1 MGAASRN
8 PVVPHLPSTI
18 YYLSRESLATF
29 PRIVNWIL
37 ISGLSGAG
45 KSIAMHALEDLGF
58 FCVDNLPMT
67 LVPALMEQVR
77 SAGANRERHV
87 AVVVDA
93 RGAGRGLEKFADA
106 VQQLRDGGITPQV
119 IFLEAEDN
127 ELITRY
133 KETRRRHPLTSKDCT
148 LSEAISRE
156 RALLA
161 PLRESADVIID
172 TTHTHLYQLKD
183 LVRQRLQDSAPDSFS
198 VLLQSFGYKNGVPQ
212 DADMVFD
219 ARCLPNPFWLPEL
232 RDLTG
237 QDDEVVRYLQQQPE
251 AEKMLASLTSFLDEW
266 IPAFEHDN
274 RAYLN
279 IAIGCTGGQH
289 RSVYLVEKV
298 AEHLNGARETV
309 IVRHREL
316 D

>member
-1 MGAASRN
+1 M
-8 PVVPHLPSTI
+8 
-18 YYLSRESLATF
+18 
-29 PRIVNWIL
+29 NWIL

-45 KSIAMHALEDLGF
+45 KSIAMRALEDLGF

-67 LVPALMEQVR
+67 MLPALVEQVR
-77 SAGANRERHV
+77 AAGADRERHV

-93 RGAGRGLEKFADA
+93 RGAGRGLEKFSD
-106 VQQLRDGGITPQV
+106 VIKQLREGGINPQV

-127 ELITRY
+127 VLITRF
-133 KETRRRHPLTSKDCT
+133 KETRRRHPLTSGDCT

-161 PLRESADVIID
+161 PLRESADVVID
-172 TTHTHLYQLKD
+172 TTHTHLYQLRD
-183 LVRQRLQDSAPDSFS
+183 LVRQRLSESAPDSFS

-219 ARCLPNPFWLPEL
+219 ARCLPNPYWEPAL
-232 RDLTG
+232 RSLTG
-237 QDDEVVRYLQQQPE
+237 KDEEVVRYLENQPQ
-251 AEKMLASLTSFLDEW
+251 AAKMLASLQGFLDQW

-289 RSVYLVEKV
+289 RSVYLVDRI
-298 AEHLNGARETV
+298 AEHLGGKRESV

>member
-1 MGAASRN
+1 M
-8 PVVPHLPSTI
+8 
-18 YYLSRESLATF
+18 
-29 PRIVNWIL
+29 NWIL

-45 KSIAMHALEDLGF
+45 KSIAMRALEDLGF

-67 LVPALMEQVR
+67 MVPALVDQVR
-77 SAGANRERHV
+77 RTGTDRERHV

-93 RGAGRGLEKFADA
+93 RGASRGLEKFSEV
-106 VQQLRDGGITPQV
+106 VQQMRQDGINPQV

-127 ELITRY
+127 VLITRF

-161 PLRESADVIID
+161 PLRENADVVID
-172 TTHTHLYQLKD
+172 TTHTHLYQLRD
-183 LVRQRLQDSAPDSFS
+183 LVRQRLYESAPDSFS
-198 VLLQSFGYKNGVPQ
+198 VMLQSFGYKNGVPQ

-219 ARCLPNPFWLPEL
+219 ARCLPNPYWKPEL
-232 RDLTG
+232 KSLNG
-237 QDDEVVRYLQQQPE
+237 QDEEVIRYLEAQPE
-251 AEKMLASLTSFLDEW
+251 AMKMLESLKSFLDQW
-266 IPAFEHDN
+266 IPAFELDN

-289 RSVYLVEKV
+289 RSVYLVDRI
-298 AEHLNGARETV
+298 AEHLSGKRESV
-309 IVRHREL
+309 IVRHRDL
-316 D
+316 A

>member
-1 MGAASRN
+1 M
-8 PVVPHLPSTI
+8 
-18 YYLSRESLATF
+18 
-29 PRIVNWIL
+29 NWIL

-45 KSIAMHALEDLGF
+45 KSIAMRALEDLGY

-67 LVPALMEQVR
+67 MVPALVEQFR
-77 SAGANRERHV
+77 RAGTDRERHV

-93 RGAGRGLEKFADA
+93 RGAGRGLEKFSEV
-106 VQQLRDGGITPQV
+106 VQQMRQDGINPQV

-127 ELITRY
+127 VLITRF
-133 KETRRRHPLTSKDCT
+133 KETRRRHPLTSRECT

-172 TTHTHLYQLKD
+172 TTHTHLYQLRD
-183 LVRQRLQDSAPDSFS
+183 LVRQRLYESAPDSFS
-198 VLLQSFGYKNGVPQ
+198 VSLQSFGYKNGVPQ

-219 ARCLPNPFWLPEL
+219 ARCLPNPYWQPEL
-232 RDLTG
+232 KSLTG
-237 QDDEVVRYLQQQPE
+237 QDEEVIRYLEAQPQ
-251 AEKMLASLTSFLDEW
+251 AKKMLESLKGFLDQW
-266 IPAFEHDN
+266 IPAFEQDN

-289 RSVYLVEKV
+289 RSVYLVDKI
-298 AEHLNGARETV
+298 AEHLSGKRDSV
-309 IVRHREL
+309 IVHHRDL
-316 D
+316 A

>member
-1 MGAASRN
+1 M
-8 PVVPHLPSTI
+8 
-18 YYLSRESLATF
+18 
-29 PRIVNWIL
+29 NWIL

-45 KSIAMHALEDLGF
+45 KSIAMRALEDLGF
-58 FCVDNLPMT
+58 FCVDNIPMT
-67 LVPALMEQVR
+67 MVPALVEQVQA
-77 SAGANRERHV
+77 AGTDRERHV

-93 RGAGRGLEKFADA
+93 RGAGRGLEKFSD
-106 VQQLRDGGITPQV
+106 VVDQLRESGIRPQV

-127 ELITRY
+127 VLITRF
-133 KETRRRHPLTSKDCT
+133 KETRRRHPLTSSDCP

-172 TTHTHLYQLKD
+172 TTHTHLYQLRD
-183 LVRQRLQDSAPDSFS
+183 LVRQRLSESAPNTFS

-219 ARCLPNPFWLPEL
+219 ARCLPNPFWKPEL
-232 RDLTG
+232 RSLTG
-237 QDDEVVRYLQQQPE
+237 QDQAVVRYLDNQPE
-251 AEKMLASLTSFLDEW
+251 AVKMLASLIGFLDEW

-279 IAIGCTGGQH
+279 IAVGCTGGQH
-289 RSVYLVEKV
+289 RSVYLVERIG
-298 AEHLNGARETV
+298 EHLSGMREGGV

>member
-1 MGAASRN
+1 M
-8 PVVPHLPSTI
+8 
-18 YYLSRESLATF
+18 
-29 PRIVNWIL
+29 NWIL

-45 KSIAMHALEDLGF
+45 KSIAMRALEDLGF

-67 LVPALMEQVR
+67 MVPALVDQVR
-77 SAGANRERHV
+77 RTGTDRERHV

-93 RGAGRGLEKFADA
+93 RGASRGLEKFSEV
-106 VQQLRDGGITPQV
+106 VQQMRQDGINPQV

-127 ELITRY
+127 VLITRF

-161 PLRESADVIID
+161 PLRENADVVID
-172 TTHTHLYQLKD
+172 TTHTHLYQLRD
-183 LVRQRLQDSAPDSFS
+183 LVRQRLYESAPDSFS
-198 VLLQSFGYKNGVPQ
+198 VMLQSFGYKNGVPQ

-219 ARCLPNPFWLPEL
+219 ARCLPNPYWKPEL
-232 RDLTG
+232 KSLNG
-237 QDDEVVRYLQQQPE
+237 QDEQVIRYLEAQPE
-251 AEKMLASLTSFLDEW
+251 AMKMLESLKSFLDQW
-266 IPAFEHDN
+266 IPAFELDN

-289 RSVYLVEKV
+289 RSVYLVDRI
-298 AEHLNGARETV
+298 AEHLSGKRESV
-309 IVRHREL
+309 IVRHRDL
-316 D
+316 A

>member
-1 MGAASRN
+1 M
-8 PVVPHLPSTI
+8 
-18 YYLSRESLATF
+18 
-29 PRIVNWIL
+29 NWIL

-45 KSIAMHALEDLGF
+45 KSIAMRALEDLGF

-67 LVPALMEQVR
+67 MVPALVEQVR
-77 SAGANRERHV
+77 RAGTDRERHV

-93 RGAGRGLEKFADA
+93 RGAGRGLEKFSEV
-106 VQQLRDGGITPQV
+106 VQQMRQDGINPQV

-127 ELITRY
+127 VLITRF

-161 PLRESADVIID
+161 PLRENADVVID
-172 TTHTHLYQLKD
+172 TTHTHLYQLRD
-183 LVRQRLQDSAPDSFS
+183 LVRQRLYDSAPDSFS
-198 VLLQSFGYKNGVPQ
+198 VMLQSFGYKNGVPQ

-219 ARCLPNPFWLPEL
+219 ARCLPNPYWKPEL
-232 RDLTG
+232 KPLNG
-237 QDDEVVRYLQQQPE
+237 QDEEVIRYLEAQPE
-251 AEKMLASLTSFLDEW
+251 AMKMLESLKSFLDQW
-266 IPAFEHDN
+266 IPAFELDN

-289 RSVYLVEKV
+289 RSVYLVDRI
-298 AEHLNGARETV
+298 AEHLSGKRESV
-309 IVRHREL
+309 IVRHRDL
-316 D
+316 A

>member
-1 MGAASRN
+1 M
-8 PVVPHLPSTI
+8 
-18 YYLSRESLATF
+18 
-29 PRIVNWIL
+29 NWIL

-45 KSIAMHALEDLGF
+45 KSIAMRALEDLGF

-67 LVPALMEQVR
+67 MVPALAEQFR
-77 SAGANRERHV
+77 AAGTDRERPV

-93 RGAGRGLEKFADA
+93 RGAGRGLEKFSD
-106 VQQLRDGGITPQV
+106 VIRQLRADGIHPQV

-127 ELITRY
+127 VLITRF

-161 PLRESADVIID
+161 PLKENADVVID
-172 TTHTHLYQLKD
+172 TTHTHLYQLRD
-183 LVRQRLQDSAPDSFS
+183 LVRQRLYESAPDSFS

-219 ARCLPNPFWLPEL
+219 ARCLPNPFWQPEL
-232 RDLTG
+232 RSLTG
-237 QDDEVVRYLQQQPE
+237 QDQEVIRYLEAQPE
-251 AEKMLASLTSFLDEW
+251 AAKMLASLEGFLDQW

-289 RSVYLVEKV
+289 RSVYLVEKL
-298 AEHLNGARETV
+298 AEHLNGKRETV

>member
-1 MGAASRN
+1 MS
-8 PVVPHLPSTI
+8 
-18 YYLSRESLATF
+18 
-29 PRIVNWIL
+29 VNWIL

-45 KSIAMHALEDLGF
+45 KSIAMRALEDLGY

-67 LVPALMEQVR
+67 MVPALVEQFR
-77 SAGANRERHV
+77 RAGTDRERHV

-93 RGAGRGLEKFADA
+93 RGAGRGLEKFSEV
-106 VQQLRDGGITPQV
+106 VQQMRHDGINPQV

-127 ELITRY
+127 VLITRF
-133 KETRRRHPLTSKDCT
+133 KETRRRHPLTSRECT

-172 TTHTHLYQLKD
+172 TTHTHLYQLRD
-183 LVRQRLQDSAPDSFS
+183 LVRQRLYESAPDSFS
-198 VLLQSFGYKNGVPQ
+198 VSLQSFGYKNGVPQ

-219 ARCLPNPFWLPEL
+219 ARCLPNPYWQPEL
-232 RDLTG
+232 KSLTG
-237 QDDEVVRYLQQQPE
+237 QDEEVIRYLEAQPQ
-251 AEKMLASLTSFLDEW
+251 AKKMLESLKGFLDQW
-266 IPAFEHDN
+266 IPAFEQDN

-289 RSVYLVEKV
+289 RSVYLVDKI
-298 AEHLNGARETV
+298 AEHLSGKRDSV
-309 IVRHREL
+309 IVHHRDL
-316 D
+316 A

>member
-1 MGAASRN
+1 M
-8 PVVPHLPSTI
+8 
-18 YYLSRESLATF
+18 
-29 PRIVNWIL
+29 NWIL

-45 KSIAMHALEDLGF
+45 KSIAMRALEDLGF

-67 LVPALMEQVR
+67 MVPALVEQVR
-77 SAGANRERHV
+77 ATGTDRERHV

-93 RGAGRGLEKFADA
+93 RGAGRGLEKFSE
-106 VQQLRDGGITPQV
+106 VVEELREGGIRPQV
-119 IFLEAEDN
+119 IFLEADDN
-127 ELITRY
+127 ALITRF
-133 KETRRRHPLTSKDCT
+133 KETRRRHPLTSSKCT

-161 PLRESADVIID
+161 PLRENADVVID
-172 TTHTHLYQLKD
+172 TTHTHLYQLRD
-183 LVRQRLQDSAPDSFS
+183 LVRQRLYESSPNSFS

-219 ARCLPNPFWLPEL
+219 ARCLPNPFWEPALKP
-232 RDLTG
+232 LTG
-237 QDDEVVRYLQQQPE
+237 QDEEVVRYLENQPE
-251 AEKMLASLTSFLDEW
+251 AAKMLQSLKSFLDQW
-266 IPAFEHDN
+266 IPAFEQDN

-289 RSVYLVEKV
+289 RSVYLVDKI
-298 AEHLNGARETV
+298 AEHLSGKRESV

-316 D
+316 G

>member
-1 MGAASRN
+1 M
-8 PVVPHLPSTI
+8 
-18 YYLSRESLATF
+18 
-29 PRIVNWIL
+29 NWIL

-45 KSIAMHALEDLGF
+45 KSIAMRALEDLGF

-67 LVPALMEQVR
+67 MLPALVEQVR
-77 SAGANRERHV
+77 AAGADRERHV

-93 RGAGRGLEKFADA
+93 RGAGRGLEKFSD
-106 VQQLRDGGITPQV
+106 VIKQLREGGIHPQV

-127 ELITRY
+127 VLITRF
-133 KETRRRHPLTSKDCT
+133 KETRRRHPLTSDDCT

-161 PLRESADVIID
+161 PLRESADVVID
-172 TTHTHLYQLKD
+172 TTHTHLYQLRD
-183 LVRQRLQDSAPDSFS
+183 LVRQRLSESAPDSFS

-219 ARCLPNPFWLPEL
+219 ARCLPNPYWEPAL
-232 RDLTG
+232 RSLTG
-237 QDDEVVRYLQQQPE
+237 KDEEVVRFLENQPQ
-251 AEKMLASLTSFLDEW
+251 AAKMLASLQGFLDQW

-289 RSVYLVEKV
+289 RSVYLVDRI
-298 AEHLNGARETV
+298 AEHLGGKRESV

>member
-1 MGAASRN
+1 MS
-8 PVVPHLPSTI
+8 
-18 YYLSRESLATF
+18 
-29 PRIVNWIL
+29 VNWIL

-45 KSIAMHALEDLGF
+45 KSIAMRALEDLGY

-67 LVPALMEQVR
+67 MVPALVEQFR
-77 SAGANRERHV
+77 RAGTDRERHV

-93 RGAGRGLEKFADA
+93 RGAGRGLEKFSEV
-106 VQQLRDGGITPQV
+106 VQQMRQDGINPQV

-127 ELITRY
+127 VLITRF
-133 KETRRRHPLTSKDCT
+133 KETRRRHPLTSRECT

-172 TTHTHLYQLKD
+172 TTHTHLYQLRD
-183 LVRQRLQDSAPDSFS
+183 LVRQRLYDSAPDSFS
-198 VLLQSFGYKNGVPQ
+198 VSLQSFGYKNGVPQ

-219 ARCLPNPFWLPEL
+219 ARCLPNPYWQPEL
-232 RDLTG
+232 KSLTG
-237 QDDEVVRYLQQQPE
+237 QDEEVIRYLEAQPQ
-251 AEKMLASLTSFLDEW
+251 AKKMLESLKGFLDQW
-266 IPAFEHDN
+266 IPAFEQDN

-289 RSVYLVEKV
+289 RSVYLVDKI
-298 AEHLNGARETV
+298 AEHLSGKRDSV
-309 IVRHREL
+309 IVHHRDL
-316 D
+316 A

>member
-1 MGAASRN
+1 M
-8 PVVPHLPSTI
+8 
-18 YYLSRESLATF
+18 
-29 PRIVNWIL
+29 NWIL

-45 KSIAMHALEDLGF
+45 KSIAMRALEDLGF

-67 LVPALMEQVR
+67 MVPALVEQVR
-77 SAGANRERHV
+77 RAGTDRERHV

-93 RGAGRGLEKFADA
+93 RGAGRGLEKFSE
-106 VQQLRDGGITPQV
+106 VIQQMRQDGINPQV

-127 ELITRY
+127 VLITRF

-161 PLRESADVIID
+161 PLRENADVVID
-172 TTHTHLYQLKD
+172 TTHTHLYQLRD
-183 LVRQRLQDSAPDSFS
+183 LVRQRLYDSAPDSFS
-198 VLLQSFGYKNGVPQ
+198 VMLQSFGYKNGVPQ

-219 ARCLPNPFWLPEL
+219 ARCLPNPYWKPEL
-232 RDLTG
+232 KSLNG
-237 QDDEVVRYLQQQPE
+237 QDEEVIRYLEAQPE
-251 AEKMLASLTSFLDEW
+251 AMKMLESLKGFLDQW
-266 IPAFEHDN
+266 IPAFELDN

-289 RSVYLVEKV
+289 RSVYLVDRI
-298 AEHLNGARETV
+298 AEHLSGKRESV
-309 IVRHREL
+309 IVRHRDL
-316 D
+316 A

>member
-1 MGAASRN
+1 M
-8 PVVPHLPSTI
+8 
-18 YYLSRESLATF
+18 
-29 PRIVNWIL
+29 NWIL

-45 KSIAMHALEDLGF
+45 KSIAMRALEDLGY

-67 LVPALMEQVR
+67 MVPALVEQVR
-77 SAGANRERHV
+77 AAGTDRERHV

-93 RGAGRGLEKFADA
+93 RGAGRGLEKFSH
-106 VQQLRDGGITPQV
+106 VIGQLREGGINPQV

-127 ELITRY
+127 ALITRF
-133 KETRRRHPLTSKDCT
+133 KETRRRHPLTSSLCT

-161 PLRESADVIID
+161 PLRENADVIID
-172 TTHTHLYQLKD
+172 TTHTHLYQLRD
-183 LVRQRLQDSAPDSFS
+183 LVRQRLYESASNGFS

-219 ARCLPNPFWLPEL
+219 ARCLPNPFWKPEL
-232 RDLTG
+232 RSLNG
-237 QDDEVVRYLQQQPE
+237 QDKPVVRYLENQPE
-251 AEKMLASLTSFLDEW
+251 AARMLTSLEGFLDQW
-266 IPAFEHDN
+266 IPAFEQDN

-289 RSVYLVEKV
+289 RSVYLVEKI
-298 AEHLNGARETV
+298 ASHLRGKREGV

-316 D
+316 G

>member
-1 MGAASRN
+1 M
-8 PVVPHLPSTI
+8 
-18 YYLSRESLATF
+18 
-29 PRIVNWIL
+29 NWIL

-45 KSIAMHALEDLGF
+45 KSIAMRALEDLGF

-67 LVPALMEQVR
+67 MLPALVEQVR
-77 SAGANRERHV
+77 AAGADRERHV

-93 RGAGRGLEKFADA
+93 RGAGRGLEKFSD
-106 VQQLRDGGITPQV
+106 VIKQLREGGIHPQV

-127 ELITRY
+127 VLITRF
-133 KETRRRHPLTSKDCT
+133 KETRRRHPLTSGDCT

-161 PLRESADVIID
+161 PLRESADVVID
-172 TTHTHLYQLKD
+172 TTHTHLYQLRD
-183 LVRQRLQDSAPDSFS
+183 LVRQRLSESAPDSFS

-219 ARCLPNPFWLPEL
+219 ARCLPNPYWEPAL
-232 RDLTG
+232 RSLTG
-237 QDDEVVRYLQQQPE
+237 KDEEVVRYLENQPQ
-251 AEKMLASLTSFLDEW
+251 AAKMLASLQGFLDQW

-289 RSVYLVEKV
+289 RSVYLVDRI
-298 AEHLNGARETV
+298 AEHLGGKRESV

>member
-1 MGAASRN
+1 M
-8 PVVPHLPSTI
+8 
-18 YYLSRESLATF
+18 
-29 PRIVNWIL
+29 NWIL

-45 KSIAMHALEDLGF
+45 KSIAMRALEDLGF

-67 LVPALMEQVR
+67 MVPALVDQVR
-77 SAGANRERHV
+77 RAGTDRERHV

-93 RGAGRGLEKFADA
+93 RGAGRGLEKFSEV
-106 VQQLRDGGITPQV
+106 VQQMRQDGINPQV

-127 ELITRY
+127 ALITRF

-161 PLRESADVIID
+161 PLRENADVVID
-172 TTHTHLYQLKD
+172 TTHTHLYQLRD
-183 LVRQRLQDSAPDSFS
+183 LVRQRLYESTPDSFS
-198 VLLQSFGYKNGVPQ
+198 VMLQSFGYKNGVPQ

-219 ARCLPNPFWLPEL
+219 ARCLPNPYWQPEL
-232 RDLTG
+232 KSLNG
-237 QDDEVVRYLQQQPE
+237 QDEKVIRYLEAQPE
-251 AEKMLASLTSFLDEW
+251 AMKMLESLKSFLDQW
-266 IPAFEHDN
+266 IPAFELDN

-289 RSVYLVEKV
+289 RSVYLVDRI
-298 AEHLNGARETV
+298 AEHLSGKRDSV
-309 IVRHREL
+309 IVRHRDL
-316 D
+316 A

>member
-1 MGAASRN
+1 M
-8 PVVPHLPSTI
+8 
-18 YYLSRESLATF
+18 
-29 PRIVNWIL
+29 NWIL

-45 KSIAMHALEDLGF
+45 KSIAMRALEDLGF

-67 LVPALMEQVR
+67 MVPALVEQVR
-77 SAGANRERHV
+77 AAGMDRERRV

-93 RGAGRGLEKFADA
+93 RGAGRGLEKFSD
-106 VQQLRDGGITPQV
+106 VISQLREGGINPQV
-119 IFLEAEDN
+119 MFLEAEDN
-127 ELITRY
+127 ALITRF

-148 LSEAISRE
+148 LSEAINRE

-161 PLRESADVIID
+161 PLRENADVVID
-172 TTHTHLYQLKD
+172 TTHTHLYQLRD
-183 LVRQRLQDSAPDSFS
+183 LVRQRLYESAPNGFS

-219 ARCLPNPFWLPEL
+219 ARCLPNPFWKPEL
-232 RDLTG
+232 RSLTG
-237 QDDEVVRYLQQQPE
+237 HDEAVARYLEDQPE
-251 AEKMLASLTSFLDEW
+251 AAKMLASLKSFLDEW
-266 IPAFEHDN
+266 IPAFEQDN

-289 RSVYLVEKV
+289 RSVYLVDKI
-298 AEHLNGARETV
+298 AEHLSAKREGV

-316 D
+316 G

>member
-1 MGAASRN
+1 M
-8 PVVPHLPSTI
+8 
-18 YYLSRESLATF
+18 
-29 PRIVNWIL
+29 NWIL

-45 KSIAMHALEDLGF
+45 KSIAMRALEDLGF

-67 LVPALMEQVR
+67 LVPALVEQVR
-77 SAGANRERHV
+77 AAGTDRERHV

-93 RGAGRGLEKFADA
+93 RGAGRGLEKFND
-106 VQQLRDGGITPQV
+106 VVEQIREGGIHPQV

-127 ELITRY
+127 VLINRF
-133 KETRRRHPLTSKDCT
+133 KETRRRHPLTSSSCP

-161 PLRESADVIID
+161 PLRESADVVID
-172 TTHTHLYQLKD
+172 TTHTHLYQLRD
-183 LVRQRLQDSAPDSFS
+183 LVRQRLSESAPNSFS

-219 ARCLPNPFWLPEL
+219 ARCLPNPYWEPAL
-232 RDLTG
+232 RSLSG
-237 QDDEVVRYLQQQPE
+237 RDEAVVRYLENKPE
-251 AEKMLASLTSFLDEW
+251 AVKMLSSLKGFLDEW
-266 IPAFEHDN
+266 IPAFEQDN

-289 RSVYLVEKV
+289 RSVYLVERI
-298 AEHLNGARETV
+298 AEHLSGQRESV
-309 IVRHREL
+309 MVRHREL

>member
-1 MGAASRN
+1 M
-8 PVVPHLPSTI
+8 
-18 YYLSRESLATF
+18 
-29 PRIVNWIL
+29 NWIL

-45 KSIAMHALEDLGF
+45 KSIAMRALEDLGF

-67 LVPALMEQVR
+67 MVPALAEQVR
-77 SAGANRERHV
+77 AAGTDRERHV

-93 RGAGRGLEKFADA
+93 RGAGRGLEKFSD
-106 VQQLRDGGITPQV
+106 VVKQLGEGGINPQV

-127 ELITRY
+127 VLIARF
-133 KETRRRHPLTSKDCT
+133 KETRRRHPLTSSDCP

-172 TTHTHLYQLKD
+172 TTHTHLYQLRD
-183 LVRQRLQDSAPDSFS
+183 LVRQRLYESAPNSFS

-219 ARCLPNPFWLPEL
+219 ARCLPNPFWKPEL
-232 RDLTG
+232 RSLTG
-237 QDDEVVRYLQQQPE
+237 QDEEVVRYLKDQPE
-251 AEKMLASLTSFLDEW
+251 AAKMLASLESFLDEW

-289 RSVYLVEKV
+289 RSVYLVDRI
-298 AEHLNGARETV
+298 AEHLSGRRESV

>member
-1 MGAASRN
+1 MS
-8 PVVPHLPSTI
+8 
-18 YYLSRESLATF
+18 
-29 PRIVNWIL
+29 VNWIL

-45 KSIAMHALEDLGF
+45 KSIAMRALEDLGY

-67 LVPALMEQVR
+67 MVPALVEQFR
-77 SAGANRERHV
+77 RAGTDRERHV

-93 RGAGRGLEKFADA
+93 RGAGRGLEKFSEV
-106 VQQLRDGGITPQV
+106 VQQMRQDGINPQV

-127 ELITRY
+127 VLITRF
-133 KETRRRHPLTSKDCT
+133 KETRRRHPLTSRECT

-172 TTHTHLYQLKD
+172 TTHTHLYQLRD
-183 LVRQRLQDSAPDSFS
+183 LVRQRLYESAPDSFS
-198 VLLQSFGYKNGVPQ
+198 VSLQSFGYKNGVPQ

-219 ARCLPNPFWLPEL
+219 ARCLPNPYWQPEL
-232 RDLTG
+232 KSLTG
-237 QDDEVVRYLQQQPE
+237 QDEEVIRYLEAQPQ
-251 AEKMLASLTSFLDEW
+251 AKKMLESLKGFLDQW
-266 IPAFEHDN
+266 IPAFEQDN

-289 RSVYLVEKV
+289 RSVYLVDKI
-298 AEHLNGARETV
+298 AEHLSGKRDSV
-309 IVRHREL
+309 IVHHRDL
-316 D
+316 A

>member
-1 MGAASRN
+1 MR
-8 PVVPHLPSTI
+8 
-18 YYLSRESLATF
+18 
-29 PRIVNWIL
+29 
-37 ISGLSGAG
+37 
-45 KSIAMHALEDLGF
+45 ALEDLGY

-67 LVPALMEQVR
+67 MVPALVEQVR
-77 SAGANRERHV
+77 AAGTDRERHV

-93 RGAGRGLEKFADA
+93 RGAGRGLEKFSD
-106 VQQLRDGGITPQV
+106 VIGQLREGGINPQV

-127 ELITRY
+127 ALITRF
-133 KETRRRHPLTSKDCT
+133 KETRRRHPLTSSRCT

-161 PLRESADVIID
+161 PLRENADVIID
-172 TTHTHLYQLKD
+172 TTHTHLYQLRD
-183 LVRQRLQDSAPDSFS
+183 LVRQRLYESASNGFS

-219 ARCLPNPFWLPEL
+219 ARCLPNPFWKPEL
-232 RDLTG
+232 RSLNG
-237 QDDEVVRYLQQQPE
+237 QDKAVVRYLENQPE
-251 AEKMLASLTSFLDEW
+251 AARMLASLEGFLDQW
-266 IPAFEHDN
+266 IPAFEQDN

-289 RSVYLVEKV
+289 RSVYLVEKI
-298 AEHLNGARETV
+298 ASHLRGKREGV

-316 D
+316 G

>member
-1 MGAASRN
+1 M
-8 PVVPHLPSTI
+8 
-18 YYLSRESLATF
+18 
-29 PRIVNWIL
+29 NWIL

-45 KSIAMHALEDLGF
+45 KSIAMRALEDLGF
-58 FCVDNLPMT
+58 FCVDNIPMT
-67 LVPALMEQVR
+67 MVPALVEQVQA
-77 SAGANRERHV
+77 AGTDRERHV

-93 RGAGRGLEKFADA
+93 RGAGRGLEKFSD
-106 VQQLRDGGITPQV
+106 VVDQLRESGIRPQV

-127 ELITRY
+127 VLITRF
-133 KETRRRHPLTSKDCT
+133 KETRRRHPLTSSDCP

-161 PLRESADVIID
+161 PLRESADVVID
-172 TTHTHLYQLKD
+172 TTHTHLYQLRD
-183 LVRQRLQDSAPDSFS
+183 LVRQRLSESAPNTFS

-219 ARCLPNPFWLPEL
+219 ARCLPNPFWKPEL
-232 RDLTG
+232 RSLTG
-237 QDDEVVRYLQQQPE
+237 QDQAVVRYLDNQPE
-251 AEKMLASLTSFLDEW
+251 AVKMLASLIGFLDEW

-279 IAIGCTGGQH
+279 IAVGCTGGQH
-289 RSVYLVEKV
+289 RSVYLVERIG
-298 AEHLNGARETV
+298 EHLSGLRKGGV